1 MLLPAN
7 NTYIVAPE
15 PGHCQLKLSVN
26 DFIYGHFTFV
36 QGTGQG
42 PLYAY

>member
-1 MLLPAN
+1 MRPALN
-7 NTYIVAPE
+7 KTYIVQLIIRV
-15 PGHCQLKLSVN
+15 CQLKISVN

-42 PLYAY
+42 PLYVY